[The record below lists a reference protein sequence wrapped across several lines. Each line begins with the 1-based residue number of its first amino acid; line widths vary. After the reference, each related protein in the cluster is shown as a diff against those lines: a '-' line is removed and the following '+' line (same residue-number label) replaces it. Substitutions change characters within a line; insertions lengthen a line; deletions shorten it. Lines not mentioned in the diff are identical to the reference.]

1 MEEIDKIGSFLFS
14 SHRCVLMN
22 SRLGKVTSASR
33 FKLRKI
39 TSDKAG
45 FTLIE
50 LISTLVIISVLAA
63 VLIPR
68 YIDAETSSKLRGL
81 DMGIVEMNGRETLTW
96 AMVKLSDSGYLNDT
110 QLWNRLSVDPGTNIG
125 ADYDWPGSGA
135 TISGGTLRFKKE
147 VQATLIRTPSKTDA
161 PGKWQR

>member
-1 MEEIDKIGSFLFS
+1 MSSFSRSPDLGSQ
-14 SHRCVLMN
+14 
-22 SRLGKVTSASR
+22 K
-33 FKLRKI
+33 
-39 TSDKAG
+39 G

-81 DMGIVEMNGRETLTW
+81 DMGVAEMNGRETLKW
-96 AMVKLSDSGYLNDT
+96 ALIKLSDAGYRDDT
-110 QLWNRLSVDPGTNIG
+110 DLWNQLQADPGTDLG
-125 ADYDWPGSGA
+125 ADYYWPDPGA
-135 TISGGTLRFKKE
+135 TISGGTLQFKKE
-147 VQATLIRTPSKTDA
+147 VQAKLIRTASKTDA